1 MSKENDTL
9 PPEANKRKATLAAL
23 EAERNRRTT
32 QKLESGELQVKVI
45 GVPADAP
52 EAAVN
57 DDPDPEA
64 PITTIVTGVP
74 RNPDFA
80 KWKHEPVLAQY
91 PDRYAATLARA
102 PRPPAKPPTVASEW
116 RPFYVTITPPSERDM
131 GMIIEARYA
140 IAGGELRLDFQGKLY
155 AEALGPNDDPLVVA
169 RRLLRS
175 KYGRHEEFYG
185 RINYPPHSIH

>member
-1 MSKENDTL
+1 MSKDNDTL
-9 PPEANKRKATLAAL
+9 PTKANKLRAAL
-23 EAERNRRTT
+23 ETLKAERNRRTT

-74 RNPDFA
+74 RNGEFG

-91 PDRYAATLARA
+91 PDRYAATPARA
-102 PRPPAKPPTVASEW
+102 PRPPAKPPAVASEW
-116 RPFYVTITPPSERDM
+116 RPCHVTVTPPSERDM
-131 GMIIEARYA
+131 GMIIEARYQT
-140 IAGGELRLDFQGKLY
+140 AGANLRLDFQGRVY
-155 AEALGPNDDPLVVA
+155 AERLGPNDDPLVVA
-169 RRLLRS
+169 RRLLRQ

-185 RINYPPHSIH
+185 RINYPPRSLH